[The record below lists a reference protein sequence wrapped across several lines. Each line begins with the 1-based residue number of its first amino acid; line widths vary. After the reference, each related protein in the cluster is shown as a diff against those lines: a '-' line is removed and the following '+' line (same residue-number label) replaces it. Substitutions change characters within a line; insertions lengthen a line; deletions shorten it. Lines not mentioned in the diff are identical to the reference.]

1 MSGITSTP
9 SAEKHNIKIISNYR
23 KMKPM
28 YQMKNLLGNTAS
40 VLSMFLTQ
48 NFLITKFSP
57 QGVNYCVQIHCSAD
71 STAKS

>member
-1 MSGITSTP
+1 
-9 SAEKHNIKIISNYR
+9 
-23 KMKPM
+23 MKPM

-57 QGVNYCVQIHCSAD
+57 QGVNYCVQIYCSAD